1 MKVVIFGGT
10 TEGRQLAEYLIQ
22 LNKKQKMQTIEVHVC
37 VASEYGA
44 QVLPEDAALKVH
56 VGRLEQ
62 ADMQE
67 FLQAVQADLCVD
79 ATHPY
84 AVIVTQNIYQ
94 ACKAVE
100 VPYIRVR
107 REMHTCEASDRVYVE
122 DTQAAVDYLKGA
134 TGNILI
140 TTGSKELHLYTQ
152 IPDYE
157 SRCTARVL
165 PTQSVVEA
173 CTELGFTGKHLI
185 CMQGPFDLEMN
196 LAIAKQG
203 PSAAHIFGTDD
214 LGRDILSRILY
225 GGRYSMSLGFLSVG
239 LGAIVAM
246 VIGSIAGYFGGWV
259 DNLLM
264 RMMDVLSAIPGML
277 LSIIVAAAL
286 GTAYHD
292 TVTPKSMTLRTVPV
306 SSMPG
311 FKSFIS
317 STSLRRMGAGS
328 SSRGSRP
335 GLLSSFAMSSSVG
348 SPTAHSAAALLRP

>member
-44 QVLPEDAALKVH
+44 QVLPDDAALKVH

-62 ADMQE
+62 EDMQG
-67 FLQAVQADLCVD
+67 FLQAVQADICVD

-94 ACKAVE
+94 ACKVVG
-100 VPYIRVR
+100 VPYVRVR
-107 REMHTCEASDRVYVE
+107 RDMQEEPGNADSVMQMSGTHIADADGKRYTDETSDSVYVK
-122 DTQAAVDYLKGA
+122 DTQAAIDYLKGV

-165 PTQSVVEA
+165 PTPSVVEA

-196 LAIAKQG
+196 LATLRYANADFIVTKASGKNG
-203 PSAAHIFGTDD
+203 GYDEKCEAALAAGVHLVVI
-214 LGRDILSRILY
+214 GRPREQVEPV
-225 GGRYSMSLGFLSVG
+225 MSLAQAEKYLTDR
-239 LGAIVAM
+239 IR
-246 VIGSIAGYFGGWV
+246 GGKE
-259 DNLLM
+259 NQKN
-264 RMMDVLSAIPGML
+264 GE
-277 LSIIVAAAL
+277 
-286 GTAYHD
+286 
-292 TVTPKSMTLRTVPV
+292 
-306 SSMPG
+306 
-311 FKSFIS
+311 
-317 STSLRRMGAGS
+317 
-328 SSRGSRP
+328 
-335 GLLSSFAMSSSVG
+335 
-348 SPTAHSAAALLRP
+348 

>member
-10 TEGRQLAEYLIQ
+10 TEGRQLAGYLIQ
-22 LNKKQKMQTIEVHVC
+22 LNKQQKVQNIQVHVC

-44 QVLPEDAALKVH
+44 QVLPEYDALKVH

-67 FLQAVQADLCVD
+67 FLQKVQADICVD

-94 ACKAVE
+94 ACKVVG
-100 VPYIRVR
+100 VPYVRVR
-107 REMHTCEASDRVYVE
+107 RDMQDEPGNTDPVMQDEPGNADPVMQEEPRSTDSGMQMSGTHIADAAGKRYTDETSDSIYVG
-122 DTQAAVDYLKGA
+122 DIQAAVDYLKGV

-165 PTQSVVEA
+165 PTRSVVEA

-196 LAIAKQG
+196 LATLRYADADFMVTKASG
-203 PSAAHIFGTDD
+203 KNGGYDEKCEAALAAGVQLVVI
-214 LGRDILSRILY
+214 GRPKEQVEPV
-225 GGRYSMSLGFLSVG
+225 MSL
-239 LGAIVAM
+239 AQAEE
-246 VIGSIAGYFGGWV
+246 Y
-259 DNLLM
+259 
-264 RMMDVLSAIPGML
+264 
-277 LSIIVAAAL
+277 
-286 GTAYHD
+286 
-292 TVTPKSMTLRTVPV
+292 LRE
-306 SSMPG
+306 
-311 FKSFIS
+311 K
-317 STSLRRMGAGS
+317 AD
-328 SSRGSRP
+328 
-335 GLLSSFAMSSSVG
+335 A
-348 SPTAHSAAALLRP
+348 

>member
-10 TEGRQLAEYLIQ
+10 TEGRQLAGYLIQ
-22 LNKKQKMQTIEVHVC
+22 LNKQQKMQNIQVHVC

-44 QVLPEDAALKVH
+44 QVLPEDDALKVH

-67 FLQAVQADLCVD
+67 FLQEVQADICVD

-84 AVIVTQNIYQ
+84 ALIVTQNIYQ
-94 ACKAVE
+94 ACKVVG
-100 VPYIRVR
+100 VPYVRVR
-107 REMHTCEASDRVYVE
+107 RDMQDEPRSTDSGMQMSGTYIADAAGKRYTNETSDSIYVG
-122 DTQAAVDYLKGA
+122 DIQAAVDYLKGV

-196 LAIAKQG
+196 LATLRYADADFMVTKASG
-203 PSAAHIFGTDD
+203 KNGGYDEKCEAALAAGVQLVVI
-214 LGRDILSRILY
+214 GRPKEQVEPV
-225 GGRYSMSLGFLSVG
+225 MSL
-239 LGAIVAM
+239 AQTEE
-246 VIGSIAGYFGGWV
+246 Y
-259 DNLLM
+259 
-264 RMMDVLSAIPGML
+264 
-277 LSIIVAAAL
+277 
-286 GTAYHD
+286 
-292 TVTPKSMTLRTVPV
+292 LRE
-306 SSMPG
+306 
-311 FKSFIS
+311 K
-317 STSLRRMGAGS
+317 AD
-328 SSRGSRP
+328 
-335 GLLSSFAMSSSVG
+335 A
-348 SPTAHSAAALLRP
+348 

>member
-44 QVLPEDAALKVH
+44 QVLPDAALKVH

-62 ADMQE
+62 EDMQG
-67 FLQAVQADLCVD
+67 FLQAVQADICVD

-100 VPYIRVR
+100 VPYVRVR
-107 REMHTCEASDRVYVE
+107 REMQEESPNVNQNVQVNCAHIEDADGEMHTCEASDSVYVK
-122 DTQAAVDYLKGA
+122 DTQAAIDYLKGV

-165 PTQSVVEA
+165 PTPSVVEA

-196 LAIAKQG
+196 LATLRYANADFLVTKASG
-203 PSAAHIFGTDD
+203 KNGGYDEKCEAALAAGVHLVVI
-214 LGRDILSRILY
+214 GRPREQVEPV
-225 GGRYSMSLGFLSVG
+225 MSLAQAEKYLTDR
-239 LGAIVAM
+239 IR
-246 VIGSIAGYFGGWV
+246 GGKE
-259 DNLLM
+259 NQKN
-264 RMMDVLSAIPGML
+264 GE
-277 LSIIVAAAL
+277 
-286 GTAYHD
+286 
-292 TVTPKSMTLRTVPV
+292 
-306 SSMPG
+306 
-311 FKSFIS
+311 
-317 STSLRRMGAGS
+317 
-328 SSRGSRP
+328 
-335 GLLSSFAMSSSVG
+335 
-348 SPTAHSAAALLRP
+348 

>member
-10 TEGRQLAEYLIQ
+10 TEGRQLTGYLIQ
-22 LNKKQKMQTIEVHVC
+22 LNKQQKMQKIQIHVC

-44 QVLPEDAALKVH
+44 QVLPEDDALKVH

-67 FLQAVQADLCVD
+67 FLQEVQADICVD

-94 ACKAVE
+94 ACKVVS
-100 VPYIRVR
+100 VPYVRVR
-107 REMHTCEASDRVYVE
+107 RAMQEEPGNADPAMQMSGTHIGGADGKRYTDETSNSIYVE
-122 DTQAAVDYLKGA
+122 DTQAAVDYLKGV

-165 PTQSVVEA
+165 PTRSVVEA

-196 LAIAKQG
+196 LATLRYADADFLVTKASG
-203 PSAAHIFGTDD
+203 KNGGYDEKCEAALAMGVHLVVI
-214 LGRDILSRILY
+214 GRPKEQVEPV
-225 GGRYSMSLGFLSVG
+225 MSLVQ
-239 LGAIVAM
+239 AE
-246 VIGSIAGYFGGWV
+246 
-259 DNLLM
+259 
-264 RMMDVLSAIPGML
+264 
-277 LSIIVAAAL
+277 
-286 GTAYHD
+286 
-292 TVTPKSMTLRTVPV
+292 K
-306 SSMPG
+306 
-311 FKSFIS
+311 
-317 STSLRRMGAGS
+317 
-328 SSRGSRP
+328 
-335 GLLSSFAMSSSVG
+335 
-348 SPTAHSAAALLRP
+348 LLRDNIEM

>member
-10 TEGRQLAEYLIQ
+10 TEGRQLAGYLIQ
-22 LNKKQKMQTIEVHVC
+22 LNKQQKMQKIQVHVC

-44 QVLPEDAALKVH
+44 QVLPEDDALKVH

-67 FLQAVQADLCVD
+67 FLQEVQADICVD

-94 ACKAVE
+94 ACKVVG
-100 VPYIRVR
+100 VPYVRVR
-107 REMHTCEASDRVYVE
+107 REMQEEPGNTDPAMREEPRNTDSDKQICSAHIGGADGKRYTDETSNSIYVK
-122 DTQAAVDYLKGA
+122 DTQAAVDYLKGV

-165 PTQSVVEA
+165 PTRSVVEA

-196 LAIAKQG
+196 LATLRYADADFLVTKASG
-203 PSAAHIFGTDD
+203 KNGGYDEKCEAALAMGVHLVVIGCPKEQVEPV
-214 LGRDILSRILY
+214 
-225 GGRYSMSLGFLSVG
+225 MSLVQAEVFLR
-239 LGAIVAM
+239 
-246 VIGSIAGYFGGWV
+246 
-259 DNLLM
+259 DNIEM
-264 RMMDVLSAIPGML
+264 
-277 LSIIVAAAL
+277 
-286 GTAYHD
+286 
-292 TVTPKSMTLRTVPV
+292 
-306 SSMPG
+306 
-311 FKSFIS
+311 
-317 STSLRRMGAGS
+317 
-328 SSRGSRP
+328 
-335 GLLSSFAMSSSVG
+335 
-348 SPTAHSAAALLRP
+348 

>member
-10 TEGRQLAEYLIQ
+10 TEGRQLAGYLIQ
-22 LNKKQKMQTIEVHVC
+22 LNKQQKMQKIQVHVC

-44 QVLPEDAALKVH
+44 QVLPEDDALKVH

-67 FLQAVQADLCVD
+67 FLQEVQADICVD

-94 ACKAVE
+94 ACKVVG
-100 VPYIRVR
+100 VPYVRVR
-107 REMHTCEASDRVYVE
+107 REMQEEPENTDPVMQEELGNADPAMQEEPGNTDPAMRMSGAYIGGADGKRYTDETSNSIYVK
-122 DTQAAVDYLKGA
+122 DTQAAVDYLKGV

-165 PTQSVVEA
+165 PTRSVVEA

-196 LAIAKQG
+196 LATLRYADADFLVTKASG
-203 PSAAHIFGTDD
+203 KNGGYDEKCEAALAMGVHLVVI
-214 LGRDILSRILY
+214 GRPKEQVEPV
-225 GGRYSMSLGFLSVG
+225 MSLVQAEIFLR
-239 LGAIVAM
+239 
-246 VIGSIAGYFGGWV
+246 
-259 DNLLM
+259 DNIEM
-264 RMMDVLSAIPGML
+264 
-277 LSIIVAAAL
+277 
-286 GTAYHD
+286 
-292 TVTPKSMTLRTVPV
+292 
-306 SSMPG
+306 
-311 FKSFIS
+311 
-317 STSLRRMGAGS
+317 
-328 SSRGSRP
+328 
-335 GLLSSFAMSSSVG
+335 
-348 SPTAHSAAALLRP
+348 

>member
-10 TEGRQLAEYLIQ
+10 TEGRQLAGYLIQ
-22 LNKKQKMQTIEVHVC
+22 LNKQQKVQNIQVHVC

-44 QVLPEDAALKVH
+44 QVLPEDDALKVH

-67 FLQAVQADLCVD
+67 FLQKVQADICVD

-94 ACKAVE
+94 ACKVVG
-100 VPYIRVR
+100 VPYVRVR
-107 REMHTCEASDRVYVE
+107 RDMQDEPGNTDPVMQDEPGNADPVMQEEPRSTDSGMQMSGTHIADADRKRYTDETSDSIYVG
-122 DTQAAVDYLKGA
+122 DIQAAVDYLKGV

-165 PTQSVVEA
+165 PTRSVVEA

-196 LAIAKQG
+196 LATLRYADADFMVTKASG
-203 PSAAHIFGTDD
+203 KNGGYDEKCEAALAAGVQLVVI
-214 LGRDILSRILY
+214 GRPKEQVEPV
-225 GGRYSMSLGFLSVG
+225 MSL
-239 LGAIVAM
+239 AQTEE
-246 VIGSIAGYFGGWV
+246 Y
-259 DNLLM
+259 
-264 RMMDVLSAIPGML
+264 
-277 LSIIVAAAL
+277 
-286 GTAYHD
+286 
-292 TVTPKSMTLRTVPV
+292 LRE
-306 SSMPG
+306 
-311 FKSFIS
+311 K
-317 STSLRRMGAGS
+317 AD
-328 SSRGSRP
+328 
-335 GLLSSFAMSSSVG
+335 A
-348 SPTAHSAAALLRP
+348 

>member
-10 TEGRQLAEYLIQ
+10 TEGRQLAGYLIQ
-22 LNKKQKMQTIEVHVC
+22 LNKQQKVQKIQVHVC

-44 QVLPEDAALKVH
+44 QVLPEYDALKVH

-67 FLQAVQADLCVD
+67 FLQKVQADICVD

-94 ACKAVE
+94 ACKVVG
-100 VPYIRVR
+100 VPYVRVR
-107 REMHTCEASDRVYVE
+107 RDMQEEPRSTDSGMQMSGTHIADADRKRYTDETSDSIYVG
-122 DTQAAVDYLKGA
+122 DIQAAVDYLKGV

-165 PTQSVVEA
+165 PTRSVVEA

-196 LAIAKQG
+196 LATLRYADADFMVTKASG
-203 PSAAHIFGTDD
+203 KNGGYDEKCEAALAAGVQLVVI
-214 LGRDILSRILY
+214 GRPKEQVEPV
-225 GGRYSMSLGFLSVG
+225 MSL
-239 LGAIVAM
+239 M
-246 VIGSIAGYFGGWV
+246 QTEEY
-259 DNLLM
+259 
-264 RMMDVLSAIPGML
+264 
-277 LSIIVAAAL
+277 
-286 GTAYHD
+286 
-292 TVTPKSMTLRTVPV
+292 LRE
-306 SSMPG
+306 
-311 FKSFIS
+311 K
-317 STSLRRMGAGS
+317 AD
-328 SSRGSRP
+328 
-335 GLLSSFAMSSSVG
+335 A
-348 SPTAHSAAALLRP
+348 

>member
-44 QVLPEDAALKVH
+44 QVLPDAAALKVH

-62 ADMQE
+62 EDMQG
-67 FLQAVQADLCVD
+67 FLQAVQADICVD

-94 ACKAVE
+94 ACKVVG
-100 VPYIRVR
+100 VPYVRVR
-107 REMHTCEASDRVYVE
+107 REMQEEPGNADSVMQMSGTHIADADGKRYTDETSDSVYVK
-122 DTQAAVDYLKGA
+122 DTQAAIDYLKGV

-165 PTQSVVEA
+165 PTPSVVEA

-196 LAIAKQG
+196 LATLRYANADFLVTKASG
-203 PSAAHIFGTDD
+203 KNGGYDEKCEAALAAGVHLVVI
-214 LGRDILSRILY
+214 GRPREQVEPV
-225 GGRYSMSLGFLSVG
+225 MSLAQAEKYLTDR
-239 LGAIVAM
+239 IR
-246 VIGSIAGYFGGWV
+246 GGKE
-259 DNLLM
+259 NQKN
-264 RMMDVLSAIPGML
+264 GE
-277 LSIIVAAAL
+277 
-286 GTAYHD
+286 
-292 TVTPKSMTLRTVPV
+292 
-306 SSMPG
+306 
-311 FKSFIS
+311 
-317 STSLRRMGAGS
+317 
-328 SSRGSRP
+328 
-335 GLLSSFAMSSSVG
+335 
-348 SPTAHSAAALLRP
+348 

>member
-10 TEGRQLAEYLIQ
+10 TEGRQLAGYLIQ
-22 LNKKQKMQTIEVHVC
+22 LNKQPKMQNIQVHVC

-44 QVLPEDAALKVH
+44 QVLPEDDALKVH

-67 FLQAVQADLCVD
+67 FLQEVQADICVD

-94 ACKAVE
+94 ACKVVG
-100 VPYIRVR
+100 VPYVRVR
-107 REMHTCEASDRVYVE
+107 REMQEEPRSTDPAMQEEPQSTDSGMQMSGTHIADAAGKRYTDETSDSIYVG
-122 DTQAAVDYLKGA
+122 DIQAAVDYLKGV

-165 PTQSVVEA
+165 PTRSVVEA

-196 LAIAKQG
+196 LATLRYADADFMVTKASG
-203 PSAAHIFGTDD
+203 KNGGYDEKCEAALAAGVQLVVI
-214 LGRDILSRILY
+214 GRPKEQVEPM
-225 GGRYSMSLGFLSVG
+225 MSL
-239 LGAIVAM
+239 AQTEE
-246 VIGSIAGYFGGWV
+246 Y
-259 DNLLM
+259 
-264 RMMDVLSAIPGML
+264 
-277 LSIIVAAAL
+277 
-286 GTAYHD
+286 
-292 TVTPKSMTLRTVPV
+292 LRE
-306 SSMPG
+306 
-311 FKSFIS
+311 K
-317 STSLRRMGAGS
+317 AD
-328 SSRGSRP
+328 
-335 GLLSSFAMSSSVG
+335 A
-348 SPTAHSAAALLRP
+348 

>member
-10 TEGRQLAEYLIQ
+10 TEGRQLAEYLVQ
-22 LNKKQKMQTIEVHVC
+22 LNKKEKGQTIEVHVC

-44 QVLPEDAALKVH
+44 QMLPDVDALKVH

-62 ADMQE
+62 EDMQE
-67 FLQAVQADLCVD
+67 FLRAVQADICVD

-100 VPYIRVR
+100 VPYVRVR
-107 REMHTCEASDRVYVE
+107 REMQEEPGNTDLAMQGEPGNTDPGMQGEPGNTDSVMQMRGTHVGDTDGKRYTNDTSDSIYVE
-122 DTQAAVDYLKGA
+122 DTQAAVDYLKGV

-165 PTQSVVEA
+165 PTRSVVEA

-196 LAIAKQG
+196 LATLRYANADYMVTKASG
-203 PSAAHIFGTDD
+203 KNGGYDEKCEAALAAGVHLVVI
-214 LGRDILSRILY
+214 GRPKEQVEPV
-225 GGRYSMSLGFLSVG
+225 MSLAQAEKYLSDR
-239 LGAIVAM
+239 I
-246 VIGSIAGYFGGWV
+246 
-259 DNLLM
+259 
-264 RMMDVLSAIPGML
+264 
-277 LSIIVAAAL
+277 
-286 GTAYHD
+286 
-292 TVTPKSMTLRTVPV
+292 
-306 SSMPG
+306 
-311 FKSFIS
+311 
-317 STSLRRMGAGS
+317 
-328 SSRGSRP
+328 RGRKENQNY
-335 GLLSSFAMSSSVG
+335 GE
-348 SPTAHSAAALLRP
+348 

>member
-10 TEGRQLAEYLIQ
+10 TEGRQLAGYLIQ
-22 LNKKQKMQTIEVHVC
+22 LNKQQKMQNIQVHVC

-44 QVLPEDAALKVH
+44 QVLPEDDALKVH

-67 FLQAVQADLCVD
+67 FLQKVQADICVD

-84 AVIVTQNIYQ
+84 AVIVTKNIYQ
-94 ACKAVE
+94 ACKVVG
-100 VPYIRVR
+100 VPYVRVR
-107 REMHTCEASDRVYVE
+107 REMQEEPGNADPVMQDEPRSTDSAMQMSGTHIADAAGKRYTDETSDSIYVG
-122 DTQAAVDYLKGA
+122 DIQAAVDYLKGV

-196 LAIAKQG
+196 LATLRYADADFMVTKASG
-203 PSAAHIFGTDD
+203 KNGGYDEKCEAALAAGVQLVVI
-214 LGRDILSRILY
+214 GRPKEQVEPV
-225 GGRYSMSLGFLSVG
+225 MSLMQTEEYL
-239 LGAIVAM
+239 
-246 VIGSIAGYFGGWV
+246 WE
-259 DNLLM
+259 
-264 RMMDVLSAIPGML
+264 
-277 LSIIVAAAL
+277 
-286 GTAYHD
+286 
-292 TVTPKSMTLRTVPV
+292 K
-306 SSMPG
+306 
-311 FKSFIS
+311 
-317 STSLRRMGAGS
+317 
-328 SSRGSRP
+328 
-335 GLLSSFAMSSSVG
+335 
-348 SPTAHSAAALLRP
+348 AHA

>member
-44 QVLPEDAALKVH
+44 QVLPDDAALKVH

-67 FLQAVQADLCVD
+67 FLQKVQADICVD

-94 ACKAVE
+94 ACKVVG
-100 VPYIRVR
+100 VPYVRVR
-107 REMHTCEASDRVYVE
+107 REMQEEPGNADSVMQMSGTHIADADGKRYADEISDSVYVK
-122 DTQAAVDYLKGA
+122 DTQAAVDYLKGV

-196 LAIAKQG
+196 LATLRYANADFLVTKASG
-203 PSAAHIFGTDD
+203 KNGGYEEKCEAALAAGVHLVVI
-214 LGRDILSRILY
+214 GRPREQVEPV
-225 GGRYSMSLGFLSVG
+225 MSLAQAEKYL
-239 LGAIVAM
+239 IDR
-246 VIGSIAGYFGGWV
+246 IRGGKE
-259 DNLLM
+259 NQKN
-264 RMMDVLSAIPGML
+264 GE
-277 LSIIVAAAL
+277 
-286 GTAYHD
+286 
-292 TVTPKSMTLRTVPV
+292 
-306 SSMPG
+306 
-311 FKSFIS
+311 
-317 STSLRRMGAGS
+317 
-328 SSRGSRP
+328 
-335 GLLSSFAMSSSVG
+335 
-348 SPTAHSAAALLRP
+348 

>member
-10 TEGRQLAEYLIQ
+10 TEGRQLAGYLIQ
-22 LNKKQKMQTIEVHVC
+22 LNKQQKMQKIQKIQVHVC

-44 QVLPEDAALKVH
+44 QVLPEDDALKVH

-67 FLQAVQADLCVD
+67 FLQEVQADICVD

-94 ACKAVE
+94 ACKVVG
-100 VPYIRVR
+100 VPYVRVR
-107 REMHTCEASDRVYVE
+107 REMQEEPRNTDSDKQICSAHIGGADGKRYTDETSNSIYVK
-122 DTQAAVDYLKGA
+122 DTQAAVDYLKGV

-165 PTQSVVEA
+165 PTRSVVEA

-196 LAIAKQG
+196 LATLRYADADFLVTKASG
-203 PSAAHIFGTDD
+203 KNGGYDEKCEAALAMGVHLVVI
-214 LGRDILSRILY
+214 GRPKEQVEPV
-225 GGRYSMSLGFLSVG
+225 MSLVQAEKFLR
-239 LGAIVAM
+239 
-246 VIGSIAGYFGGWV
+246 
-259 DNLLM
+259 DNIEM
-264 RMMDVLSAIPGML
+264 
-277 LSIIVAAAL
+277 
-286 GTAYHD
+286 
-292 TVTPKSMTLRTVPV
+292 
-306 SSMPG
+306 
-311 FKSFIS
+311 
-317 STSLRRMGAGS
+317 
-328 SSRGSRP
+328 
-335 GLLSSFAMSSSVG
+335 
-348 SPTAHSAAALLRP
+348 

>member
-10 TEGRQLAEYLIQ
+10 TEGRQLAGYLIQ
-22 LNKKQKMQTIEVHVC
+22 LNKQQKMQKIQVHVC

-44 QVLPEDAALKVH
+44 QVLPEDDALKVH

-67 FLQAVQADLCVD
+67 FLQEVQADICVD

-94 ACKAVE
+94 ACKVVG
-100 VPYIRVR
+100 VPYVRVR
-107 REMHTCEASDRVYVE
+107 REMQEELGNTDPTMKEESGNTDPTMQEEPGNTDPAMRMSGAYIGGADGKRYTDETSNSIYVK
-122 DTQAAVDYLKGA
+122 DTQAAVDYLKGV

-165 PTQSVVEA
+165 PTRSVVEA

-196 LAIAKQG
+196 LATLRYADADFLVTKASG
-203 PSAAHIFGTDD
+203 KNGGYDEKCEAA
-214 LGRDILSRILY
+214 L
-225 GGRYSMSLGFLSVG
+225 
-239 LGAIVAM
+239 AM
-246 VIGSIAGYFGGWV
+246 GVHLVVIG
-259 DNLLM
+259 
-264 RMMDVLSAIPGML
+264 R
-277 LSIIVAAAL
+277 
-286 GTAYHD
+286 
-292 TVTPKSMTLRTVPV
+292 PKE
-306 SSMPG
+306 
-311 FKSFIS
+311 
-317 STSLRRMGAGS
+317 
-328 SSRGSRP
+328 
-335 GLLSSFAMSSSVG
+335 
-348 SPTAHSAAALLRP
+348 

>member
-10 TEGRQLAEYLIQ
+10 TEGRQLAGYLIQ
-22 LNKKQKMQTIEVHVC
+22 LNKQQKMQKIQVHVC

-44 QVLPEDAALKVH
+44 LVLPEDDALKVH

-67 FLQAVQADLCVD
+67 FLQEVQADICVD

-94 ACKAVE
+94 ACKVVG
-100 VPYIRVR
+100 VPYVRVR
-107 REMHTCEASDRVYVE
+107 REMQEEPENTDPVMREEPRNTDSDKQICSAHIGGADGKRYTDETSNSIYVK
-122 DTQAAVDYLKGA
+122 DTQAAVDYLKGV

-165 PTQSVVEA
+165 PTRSVVEA

-196 LAIAKQG
+196 LATLRYADADFLVTKASG
-203 PSAAHIFGTDD
+203 KNGGYDEKCEAALAMGVHLVVIGCPKEQVEPV
-214 LGRDILSRILY
+214 
-225 GGRYSMSLGFLSVG
+225 MSLVQAEVFLR
-239 LGAIVAM
+239 
-246 VIGSIAGYFGGWV
+246 
-259 DNLLM
+259 DNIEM
-264 RMMDVLSAIPGML
+264 
-277 LSIIVAAAL
+277 
-286 GTAYHD
+286 
-292 TVTPKSMTLRTVPV
+292 
-306 SSMPG
+306 
-311 FKSFIS
+311 
-317 STSLRRMGAGS
+317 
-328 SSRGSRP
+328 
-335 GLLSSFAMSSSVG
+335 
-348 SPTAHSAAALLRP
+348 

>member
-1 MKVVIFGGT
+1 MNIVIFGGT
-10 TEGRQLAEYLIQ
+10 TEGRQLAGYLIQ
-22 LNKKQKMQTIEVHVC
+22 LNKQPKVQNIQVHVC

-44 QVLPEDAALKVH
+44 QVLPEDDALKVH

-67 FLQAVQADLCVD
+67 FLQEVQADICVD

-94 ACKAVE
+94 ACKVVG
-100 VPYIRVR
+100 VPYVRVR
-107 REMHTCEASDRVYVE
+107 RDMQDEPRSTDSGMQMSGTYIADAAGKRYTNETSDSIYVG
-122 DTQAAVDYLKGA
+122 DIQAAVDYLKGV

-196 LAIAKQG
+196 LATLRYADADFMVTKASG
-203 PSAAHIFGTDD
+203 KNGGYDEKCEAALAAGVQLVVI
-214 LGRDILSRILY
+214 GRPKEQVEPV
-225 GGRYSMSLGFLSVG
+225 MSL
-239 LGAIVAM
+239 AQTEE
-246 VIGSIAGYFGGWV
+246 Y
-259 DNLLM
+259 
-264 RMMDVLSAIPGML
+264 
-277 LSIIVAAAL
+277 
-286 GTAYHD
+286 
-292 TVTPKSMTLRTVPV
+292 LRE
-306 SSMPG
+306 
-311 FKSFIS
+311 K
-317 STSLRRMGAGS
+317 AD
-328 SSRGSRP
+328 
-335 GLLSSFAMSSSVG
+335 A
-348 SPTAHSAAALLRP
+348 

>member
-10 TEGRQLAEYLIQ
+10 TEGRQLAEYLVQ
-22 LNKKQKMQTIEVHVC
+22 LNKKQERQTIEVHVC

-44 QVLPEDAALKVH
+44 QVLPDDAALKVH

-67 FLQAVQADLCVD
+67 FLQAVQADICVD

-100 VPYIRVR
+100 VPYVRVR
-107 REMHTCEASDRVYVE
+107 REMQEELGNINPAMQEEPVNTDSDMQMRGTHISDERYTNETSDSIYVE
-122 DTQAAVDYLKGA
+122 DTQAAVDYLKGV

-196 LAIAKQG
+196 LATLRYANADFMVTKASG
-203 PSAAHIFGTDD
+203 KNGGYDEKCEAALAAGVHLVVI
-214 LGRDILSRILY
+214 GRPKEQVEPV
-225 GGRYSMSLGFLSVG
+225 MSLAQAEKYLSD
-239 LGAIVAM
+239 
-246 VIGSIAGYFGGWV
+246 VI
-259 DNLLM
+259 
-264 RMMDVLSAIPGML
+264 
-277 LSIIVAAAL
+277 
-286 GTAYHD
+286 
-292 TVTPKSMTLRTVPV
+292 
-306 SSMPG
+306 
-311 FKSFIS
+311 
-317 STSLRRMGAGS
+317 
-328 SSRGSRP
+328 RGRKENQNY
-335 GLLSSFAMSSSVG
+335 GE
-348 SPTAHSAAALLRP
+348 

>member
-22 LNKKQKMQTIEVHVC
+22 LNKKKKSHTIELHVC

-67 FLQAVQADLCVD
+67 FLQAVHADLCVD

-100 VPYIRVR
+100 VPYVRVR
-107 REMHTCEASDRVYVE
+107 REMQTCETPDSVYVK
-122 DTQAAVDYLKGA
+122 DTQAAIDYLKGV

-165 PTQSVVEA
+165 PTPSVVEA

-196 LAIAKQG
+196 LATLRYANADFLVTKASG
-203 PSAAHIFGTDD
+203 KNGGYDEKCEAALAVGVHLVVI
-214 LGRDILSRILY
+214 GRPREQVEPV
-225 GGRYSMSLGFLSVG
+225 MSLAQAEKYLTDR
-239 LGAIVAM
+239 IR
-246 VIGSIAGYFGGWV
+246 GGKE
-259 DNLLM
+259 NQKN
-264 RMMDVLSAIPGML
+264 GE
-277 LSIIVAAAL
+277 
-286 GTAYHD
+286 
-292 TVTPKSMTLRTVPV
+292 
-306 SSMPG
+306 
-311 FKSFIS
+311 
-317 STSLRRMGAGS
+317 
-328 SSRGSRP
+328 
-335 GLLSSFAMSSSVG
+335 
-348 SPTAHSAAALLRP
+348 

>member
-44 QVLPEDAALKVH
+44 QVLPDAAALKVH

-67 FLQAVQADLCVD
+67 FLQAVHADLCVD

-100 VPYIRVR
+100 VPYVRVR
-107 REMHTCEASDRVYVE
+107 REMQEESPNVNQNVQVNCAHIEDADGEMHTCEASDSVYVE
-122 DTQAAVDYLKGA
+122 DTQAAVDYLKGV

-157 SRCTARVL
+157 LRCTARVL
-165 PTQSVVEA
+165 PTRSVVEA

-196 LAIAKQG
+196 LATLRYANADFLVTKASG
-203 PSAAHIFGTDD
+203 KNGGYDEKCEAALAAGVHLVVI
-214 LGRDILSRILY
+214 GRPREQLEPV
-225 GGRYSMSLGFLSVG
+225 MSLAQAEKYLTDR
-239 LGAIVAM
+239 IR
-246 VIGSIAGYFGGWV
+246 GGKE
-259 DNLLM
+259 NQKN
-264 RMMDVLSAIPGML
+264 GE
-277 LSIIVAAAL
+277 
-286 GTAYHD
+286 
-292 TVTPKSMTLRTVPV
+292 
-306 SSMPG
+306 
-311 FKSFIS
+311 
-317 STSLRRMGAGS
+317 
-328 SSRGSRP
+328 
-335 GLLSSFAMSSSVG
+335 
-348 SPTAHSAAALLRP
+348 